1 MTAEMMKHFLE
12 KDKWSCEEYEMQR
25 CTTYDTIWGVSQR
38 YDDSMDSWART
49 VNALKELS
57 DKTKKELERK
67 DDIMIY
73 HVKFDGSDKLYA
85 YYSKVPL
92 QIGAIYSIEA
102 DGTTT
107 YKNNITVIKVNHEK
121 PYGVSPRTITK
132 ATMITGTKRPDDK
145 INRVI
150 FNKEKKTTVVM
161 WYDGQKTI
169 IKQQEGDV
177 WDEEKALALCY
188 MKRVLGNRGSFNETL
203 KKYCNPPTKE
213 V

>member
-1 MTAEMMKHFLE
+1 MTTEIMKHFLE
-12 KDKWSCEEYEMQR
+12 KDKWPRDEYEMLTR
-25 CTTYDTIWGVSQR
+25 PTSGTIWGVSHR
-38 YDDSMDSWART
+38 YNDAIDSCART
-49 VNALKELS
+49 VNTLEELS

-92 QIGAIYSIEA
+92 QVGAIYSIEA
-102 DGTTT
+102 DGITT
-107 YKNNITVIKVNHEK
+107 YKNNVTVIKANYEK
-121 PYGVSPRTITK
+121 PYGVSLRTITK
-132 ATMITGTKRPDDK
+132 ATIVTGTKRPDDRIK
-145 INRVI
+145 QVI
-150 FNKEKKTTVVM
+150 FNKEKRTTVVL

-169 IKQQEGDV
+169 IKQQDGDV

-203 KKYCNPPTKE
+203 KKYCNLPVKE